1 MTVPTQIPGS
11 TTPQPLRSEE
21 RTMTTTL
28 SRPHTRNLIDDFTD
42 TVDVTDT
49 LVLAVDA
56 ELETLREAFEC
67 LPIGDSAARA
77 LDALGIAD
85 RVALG
90 PALLASTPGR
100 EHVFGLVWRVE
111 GQTEPIDPSDVRA
124 FDTPGYV
131 KVIWDVRVQP
141 SAGGRSYISTTTRFA
156 TTDEVTRARLLAG
169 WGVIGPFTKSLAKR
183 TLATVKAYAE
193 DWDEL
198 AA

>member
-1 MTVPTQIPGS
+1 
-11 TTPQPLRSEE
+11 
-21 RTMTTTL
+21 MTTTL
-28 SRPHTRNLIDDFTD
+28 SRPHTANLIDDFTD

-49 LVLAVDA
+49 FVLAVDA
-56 ELETLREAFEC
+56 ELETLREALAR
-67 LPIGDSAARA
+67 LPLGDSAARA

-90 PALLASTPGR
+90 PTLLPSTPGV
-100 EHVFGLVWRVE
+100 VFGLVWRVE
-111 GQTEPIDPSDVRA
+111 GPAEPIDPSELQA

-141 SAGGRSYISTTTRFA
+141 SAGGGSYISTTTHFA
-156 TTDEVTRARLLAG
+156 ATDEVTRARLLAG
-169 WGVIGPFTKSLAKR
+169 WGVIGPFTKSLAQR
-183 TLATVKAYAE
+183 TLAAVKAYAE